1 MKDVKIDLYKWK
13 IFYLC
18 SHNNNVFVQVREQE
32 KIFAR
37 HVRENVRRKKE
48 EEKRLLE
55 RHIQVLL
62 IPNLLLFVV
71 GVPLKLFEFTV
82 I

>member
-1 MKDVKIDLYKWK
+1 M
-13 IFYLC
+13 YLC

-32 KIFAR
+32 KVFAR
-37 HVRENVRRKKE
+37 QVRENVRRKKE

-62 IPNLLLFVV
+62 IPNLPLFVM
-71 GVPLKLFEFTV
+71 GVPLNYLYLLLYKGTSY
-82 I
+82 